1 MSRIRRARGVVRL
14 CRGRSDIWGSPG
26 CVPGLFR
33 VLSGLEWADAV
44 AEFVGEVW
52 FGVACEEFL
61 VFDDFAE
68 LGEPVA

>member
-1 MSRIRRARGVVRL
+1 M
-14 CRGRSDIWGSPG
+14 CRGFFVS
-26 CVPGLFR
+26 FF
-33 VLSGLEWADAV
+33 GLEWADAV
-44 AEFVGEVW
+44 AEFVGEAW

>member
-1 MSRIRRARGVVRL
+1 MDRVRGLLRR
-14 CRGRSDIWGSPG
+14 CRGRFDMVKPRLCAGAFSY
-26 CVPGLFR
+26 R
-33 VLSGLEWADAV
+33 VWLEWADAV
-44 AEFVGEVW
+44 AEFVGEAW

>member
-1 MSRIRRARGVVRL
+1 MDFCDFVVVGL
-14 CRGRSDIWGSPG
+14 IYEKPLVVWPG
-26 CVPGLFR
+26 AFSYCL
-33 VLSGLEWADAV
+33 GLEWADAV
-44 AEFVGEVW
+44 SEFVGEAW